1 MAQASK
7 PATVVFFPDRRVRKG
22 FSLYSYPSLGLER
35 YGPPGPQWA
44 RSSDSKPSSVPRP
57 DQAELW
63 KGK

>member
-1 MAQASK
+1 MGTASK

-22 FSLYSYPSLGLER
+22 FSLSFYPSLGLER

-44 RSSDSKPSSVPRP
+44 GARDSEPSSVLSP
-57 DQAELW
+57 DQAEPW